1 MALHS
6 AQDTILLVIIYNNQ
20 SQMQIILTCQKK
32 KSHVKDWAILPHQTL
47 NIKTQLSFS
56 VSERTIS
63 SVKKNNNNNSVWVGK
78 EYTVKQKFAFN
89 SSQFIKIQALE
100 N

>member
-78 EYTVKQKFAFN
+78 EYTVKQKFVFN

>member
-63 SVKKNNNNNSVWVGK
+63 SVKKNNNNNSVWVWK

>member
-63 SVKKNNNNNSVWVGK
+63 SVKKNTNNNSVWVGK
-78 EYTVKQKFAFN
+78 EYTVKQKFVFN

>member
-32 KSHVKDWAILPHQTL
+32 KSHIKDWAILPHQTL

-78 EYTVKQKFAFN
+78 EYTVKQKFVFN